1 MMMATGVVDTDD
13 PYPLD
18 STRQFQKLLD
28 VDGNDKVDA
37 LTDGLLI
44 LRYSF
49 GLTGDSLIV
58 GVVAEDA
65 TRNTAEEIEAHLAT
79 LMPSL

>member
-1 MMMATGVVDTDD
+1 M
-13 PYPLD
+13 D

-49 GLTGDSLIV
+49 GLTGDSLIG

-65 TRNTAEEIEAHLAT
+65 TRTSAEEIEAYLAT